1 MTDERAQVID
11 EAIRY
16 AIENHLDY
24 DGGWI
29 RAAGRRA
36 DADLPALQRRFYKML
51 SEHTVTFGP
60 GLVPQLVK

>member
-11 EAIRY
+11 EAIRN
-16 AIENHLDY
+16 AIENHLDC
-24 DGGWI
+24 DGGWL
-29 RAAGRRA
+29 REAGKQA

-51 SEHTVTFGP
+51 SEHTVTLGP